1 MIKEDLFK
9 YLRGFTKGHPFTASS
24 LKEIA
29 IRRGYSEED
38 AEDTVKY
45 LEEYEKALPW
55 ADITKGKMAGMIA
68 VTLLTPFIGLLN
80 LIFLWRDKSQR
91 IRSIIALAG
100 SLTLTILFGTVPLTI
115 VFFTFFPLPLIFFP
129 HFFNKSLYLYQLSG
143 QLSSIATGCQTGL
156 VIWMVV
162 EAIKAYQR
170 SAVSKLGRVS

>member
-38 AEDTVKY
+38 AEDTVRY
-45 LEEYEKALPW
+45 LEEYEKSLPGV
-55 ADITKGKMAGMIA
+55 DITKGKLAGMIA

-80 LIFLWRDKSQR
+80 LIFLWRDESQR
-91 IRSIIALAG
+91 IRSIIALAV
-100 SLTLTILFGTVPLTI
+100 SLTLAILFGTVPLTI
-115 VFFTFFPLPLIFFP
+115 IFFTFFPLPLLFFP
-129 HFFNKSLYLYQLSG
+129 QIFSKSLYQLPG
-143 QLSSIATGCQTGL
+143 PLSLVTTVCQTGL